1 MTRSPRIRILGQ
13 DAARA
18 RLACGVS
25 IAAMA
30 GALAVGP
37 AAAQTVAGLHGAFGR
52 GGIPAAAT
60 AALSN
65 PAINSA
71 STAAMAAAAGRAA
84 KYQAQVA
91 STVSLAQQAQ
101 AAARAAAAAM
111 NQGVPD
117 GLVIGGLQVAPNLVS
132 AANDPTGLHTWDGAG
147 LPTKDPGNANQI
159 NIVQTNPQ
167 AVLDWTTFNV
177 GQHTTLN
184 FDQQKNGVAQPS
196 WIVLNRVVGQLMPN
210 GLRDPNLAPA
220 PSRILGSIKANG
232 TVLVLNQNGVIFGPT
247 SQVNVNSMVASSL
260 EIGHALES
268 VTGGAAAPTTL
279 SQRDNEFLAFGLLG
293 YADLNPGAAPA
304 STFTFS
310 AQATGSLTYDPLLE
324 GEVQVQAGA
333 TIASASSGF
342 LMLIAPRV
350 VNGGALASPQGQV
363 SLVSGRGVNFT
374 RSQGTSTSID
384 PNLRGL
390 ALQTFNLDGV
400 TGDYVDNTA
409 TGTIDAPQGYISL
422 QATGVGAVLD
432 AGVLTATT
440 SVSRNGYINLQGAD
454 IQLAPNAVLAITPD
468 TSAATIPQDPET
480 LTDFK
485 SSQIR
490 IGDTGAAIDI
500 GANSLIYAP
509 NANVAIGA
517 DPGQASL
524 TNVETPQQSRVFIES
539 GATIDV
545 AGVQNVSVPASVNSI
560 KIDPVTQNTLQDSPT
575 YRAGFLNGATVYVD
589 PRLSGV
595 LSNGVAWVGSPL
607 IPAASYYQQVGLTA
621 SALMTTGGNV
631 TIGAASTAPG
641 TTPTSVPDVIIKTG
655 AMIDISGG
663 WRTFQAGVVQTTKLV
678 DASGEVVDIG
688 SANPND
694 TYVGIYNGF
703 TATQPRWGISQ
714 TYVDPILSGNRME
727 GQYTEGRDAG
737 VLTIKSSVV
746 ALDGQLFA
754 DAFAGA
760 QQIVDSRSG
769 TAKGAEFGDVRHLQG
784 APSQLPAG
792 GYLDIQALGVD
803 RTGNFT
809 GGGDISIV
817 GSGSYAPAPGDLTY
831 GQIASFAP
839 DGSLIIPQR
848 PTASVLPADRL
859 NVISLNA
866 DALSSMGLSQLSVQ
880 TSGNITVS
888 SDAAI
893 TLDDGGAF
901 EAIAGRALTV
911 NGQITAKSGSIDLR
925 TADLIDSQG
934 LGGSV
939 MLPTNAVV
947 GSFDITINGQLNVAG
962 RWANDFNAAP
972 GELVGSA
979 YLGGGEIT
987 LFAAP
992 RVAPQDTTVLVD
1004 DTSAPTQ
1011 SVDMSGSIIVNAG
1024 GILNVTGGGYVAPNG
1039 SFNLTAKGG
1048 NVTLLDETTY
1058 FQFAQDYA
1066 QETPFGLPGAFSGF
1080 RVTAIVPPNAS
1091 QGVVSVNPSAINAHV
1106 SLADGSIL
1114 AHGFGGG
1121 GTFTLTAPQFAF
1133 GDSVTS
1139 TGAALPLD
1147 FFTKTGFSSYNV
1159 TSYGTDLIPNAFNNG
1174 LGGYNAVL
1182 ATQVVTVGAGQTLSL
1197 SESLFSP
1204 LLTANQI
1211 ATLRG
1216 FATGGDLNSV
1226 LTPIVPTD
1234 AWDSHPVNLSIGG
1247 LIELDVAQGGSI
1259 QGQAGGVLTVSQLN
1273 NQGTIRIPGGSIAQS
1288 EVVPSLYAKPNAL
1301 GVHSLSD
1308 VFTTNP
1314 DGSIDEGA
1322 PNKLGLADPN
1332 GIILTNA
1339 QVAANYYVYLLG
1351 NLKAGE
1357 GVRLGTGSVTDLSG
1371 EAIINPRAAPKGG
1384 APNASFVD
1392 GAVVAGGTLSTAGAF
1407 TNGASVFHPQLG
1419 NLPYGGEDLSSA
1431 GLADVLDAEP
1441 SAALDLRGVSATF
1454 DRLLPL
1460 VTTSASNPVAGYAPT
1475 LVWSNG
1481 GALRLG
1487 SGGTIAGAF
1496 VQAQGGAPA
1505 AEGGTL
1511 TVLNPVLVQNDPHG
1525 TRPDTFNVDTALIS
1539 AAGIEKAGFDTFVAQ
1554 GRLSSQGNVA
1564 LDLRGS
1570 LFVTSRPQ
1578 DGGLVVSS
1586 ETSRD
1591 AYSPVI
1597 GSGGVL
1603 TIKASYIGLDGGF
1616 QTFSTPAYGDAANHV
1631 VRLFADAI
1639 DITGAVLF
1647 DQSVGS
1653 VLLSSSGD
1661 VRLNGVAPW
1670 QLTYNLQGS
1679 TPTSP
1684 SLVGQLAVSRG
1695 LTIDAAQVY
1704 PTTGTNFSITS
1715 ASDLGGITFNRS
1727 SSTTPATPYSA
1738 GGALTV
1744 QAATIVQDGVI
1755 RVPIGA
1761 LTLGGDS
1768 PFIVK
1773 DGSTQTQFAP
1783 TTKSLTLGA
1792 GSITSVSADGLVI
1805 PYGTTTDQIE
1815 WYFAPTNST
1824 PLTSP
1829 PPAVLQLGGATINV
1843 ASGSTVDLKGG
1854 GDVYAYEFI
1863 SGTGGSR
1870 DVLSQYN
1877 SDSFSSNDGYQYTD
1891 HRQVYAIVPGLSSAA
1906 VAAFDPIYSANYASL
1921 YGPGQVG
1928 TRVYLSAA
1936 PGLAAGWYT
1945 LLPAQYATL
1954 PGGMRVVQDTQAA
1967 APPPG
1972 GSATL
1977 RDGTEVVAGYYGAAS
1992 GVYSSNQVVFDVQS
2006 QSVFRSYSDIA
2017 LTYGNKTFT
2026 ADAVKSGV
2034 ATPSLPIDA
2043 GRLILTPQTAL
2054 ALAGTF
2060 ETTPAAGGRGSEVD
2074 ISGSAIDIVDAS
2086 GNTPDA
2092 GAIAI
2097 TTASL
2102 ADLNAASLLIGGT
2115 RTNNA
2120 DGTTSLNV
2128 TTSTIAVESG
2138 ATLSA
2143 PEILLVTNGRD
2154 ASLTVATGASVIATG
2169 TVTNASTGDYL
2180 IDGVVT
2186 DSGGHSTQVQS
2197 AQGGFLRVANGAQR
2211 LVMRTGLDPKTT
2223 PGAVTVGGATLQGG
2237 SIELESS
2244 GDLLLSPAA
2253 KLSATSLALGA
2264 TSVTFAPSRAGLTG
2278 LVITPALQAQLSNVQ
2293 LLTIQSENVLKF
2305 EAGTYAFGNLSLDT
2319 PGLANADG
2327 GAVTIRS
2334 GVLDI
2339 ANSGVATAACDAAG
2353 APACGSGALFISA
2366 SQIAFGNGDLSTY
2379 GFGGSATLSA
2389 DQGIFA
2395 DGSASMNFGPA
2406 AVALDTP
2413 FVGDRGTG
2421 LANATL
2427 PSLTL
2432 ATTGAMTI
2440 VDVNPK
2446 TAFTA
2451 PAGTPGSTL
2460 TIDGKSIAVRG
2471 ATLRAT
2477 AGDLTLA
2484 ASDGV
2489 ALSEVTYTDDQGV
2502 LLSKG
2507 ALLEVPGYSH
2517 TFGDAS
2523 APVTESAPGGRL
2535 SIITLTGDISVDTAS
2550 RLSIYGGQGKAG
2562 TLILS
2567 AHAGQVLADLSAVDS
2582 GSAGAGA
2589 SLTLDTGGAF
2599 DLGAFAGG
2607 AAKGFTGAIVIEAGT
2622 GDLDLAAGETLKAA
2636 AISLTADSGMVQSAG
2651 TIDASGV
2658 VGGDV
2663 SLYGVGGV
2671 HLAAGSLINAQALGY
2686 GATDTRQATGGAVT
2700 LGVDGA
2706 GAITVDQGAVI
2717 DVGLGA
2723 SDPNRIN
2730 RLVPIAGGAGAANYT
2745 YVAADKGGT
2754 VTFAAPVVEE
2764 TNGGETVR
2772 VSVSQG
2778 AEVNGAS
2785 SVVLEGFHTWDLAE
2799 VATQGYSGVS
2809 IVNGQAVLNTG
2820 ATTAGELNFLSDYG
2834 AGTVA
2839 QFIQQFNIAD
2849 AYAGLGG
2856 LATQPNFHA
2865 RPGVQLDYAGDIV
2878 LSSNWNLGAGTVDV
2892 AAAVKAGL
2900 MAPEPNMPGQ
2910 YFILP
2915 GEEARVFDQYTTMTY
2930 RVGGVVAGEPGIL
2943 NLRAGGN
2950 LDLNGSITDGFFQF
2964 HDQTD
2969 PTYLSY
2975 ALGGGDR
2982 TYQAYLPTSCRGSC
2996 SDIGDWSADGKP
3008 RNYVYI
3014 PFPTSTL
3021 LPTDPFTDPPAP
3033 YSAAANAPDA
3043 LGSLANGTGDSLG
3056 SAQVFPLL
3064 ASGKAVDSWSYQL
3077 VAGADLASAG
3087 GMSGPNP
3094 MSTVAG
3100 SAATLTVAGQ
3110 NVYGYHATA
3119 GTVGFDDTLDLGV
3132 TTSEGDTETV
3142 SASQWEQAFIAA
3154 HPGVDPNAYTTI
3166 DFSSAPSASRPEI
3179 QSLARQF
3186 FAQNPD
3192 TSQLLGPGAQPTGLT
3207 TTLAQAAAFMATVS
3221 ANFAQISAGYKP
3233 PREVV
3238 ARGTY
3243 YGAAPTLIRTGT
3255 GDIQL
3260 AASMDI
3266 DLSNGPTPTT
3276 LNSTGQIVDAK
3287 PGQNQLGGAAVYTVG
3302 HLANLGVETATNV
3315 ATGQVAEVDLAAN
3328 LVISDN
3334 IASQSPEDYGYGSN
3348 FISVPGILIADPVY
3362 AEGGGSVSLAAGRD
3376 VLGRRNTLLES
3387 ELGGVGFNNVSGQ
3400 YAWIGSGT
3408 QPWMTGSIG
3417 SIVNALINPQLF
3429 REGLG
3434 TLGGGDITVTSGR
3447 DVSDLSIVA
3456 TSALTTGGASGTAQ
3470 PFNALVTL
3478 GGGDIT
3484 VAAGRDFLGGRV
3496 DAASGQVDIVV
3507 GGDVAAAGKVT
3518 EGTPGFAIIQ
3528 DNLLRLRL
3536 TNATVDLTASGGVD
3550 IQGIGAL
3557 GVGLADRSQN
3567 QVNLDAQ
3574 GFYSAD
3580 ASVSILANGPVT
3592 VANAGP
3598 DLVTASSQATNLTQ
3612 SIVYPGSFQAISM
3625 TGSLDIVTA
3634 GGTNIAT
3641 AVLLYP
3647 SPTGTLRLIADG
3659 DIAPLTIAME
3669 DASPS
3674 VLPGAFSSFA
3684 TNSGVA
3690 DVISGVSF
3698 DFPSILP
3705 NTSDVVRSEL
3715 HNSVPTH
3722 EGDSNPNQIIA
3733 GGDITSLIFSSPKM
3747 ADVSAGLDLINTV
3760 FIGQNLSATDVT
3772 NITAGRDIIGTTS
3785 LATPIISAFAD
3796 KGTELP
3802 VVEGNTFI
3810 IGGPGAFYL
3819 QAGRDAGPFLNSA
3832 VTNGFEVVNGSYVS
3846 TGVLTWAGGVQSV
3859 GNLYNPWLPQQG
3871 ASIVTEFGV
3880 ANGQN
3885 FSGLINYYL
3894 SPTSFASL
3902 PDYLFTQT
3910 TSGTGLPVVDRNQEI
3925 YSLDLLTWLKS
3936 AAPSIISTFGANSP
3950 ASQVAQAL
3958 VSNKPVTLSQA
3969 LAVLPILAGQRMP
3982 LIPWLQLNYASMLE
3996 SQFGTLNVSYQQA
4009 YDAFQI
4015 IPTLNQRQF
4024 LLKDV
4029 YFNELIQTSLPT
4041 SPSYK
4046 QYSRGYQVVNTLFP
4060 ASLGYTLNDLTGGA
4074 NGSNA
4079 PVLTGNLDLRLSTI
4093 QTDQGGDI
4101 FLLGPGGEV
4110 LAGSTV
4116 ATGVQASRRAYAGGA
4131 LFEGDPATGTNGY
4144 VLTSNITSIPVG
4156 YEGVLTLQGGSI
4168 DGFTDGDFLLNQ
4180 SRLFSEDGGDIAL
4193 WSSNADL
4200 NAGQG
4205 PKTSAN
4211 FPPIAVSIDENAYS
4225 TINQA
4230 AGVSGAGIAAFQPDP
4245 TTPAPDVFLIAP
4257 RGTVDAGAAGVR
4269 SAGSIFV
4276 AALQVANATNFQTTG
4291 NGAIS
4296 GVNNGPTVNVSAGT
4310 AASAASAAAA
4320 QAAQAASNSASNS
4333 VDTTVITVDV
4343 LGYLAGLNDTSDDE
4357 DQKRKK
4363 K

>member
-1 MTRSPRIRILGQ
+1 MTRSSRIRILGQ

-25 IAAMA
+25 IAAMV
-30 GALAVGP
+30 GALGVNP
-37 AAAQTVAGLHGAFGR
+37 AAAQTVAGLHAAFSR

-60 AALSN
+60 AAMSN

-71 STAAMAAAAGRAA
+71 SAAAMAAAAGRAA
-84 KYQAQVA
+84 KYQAQIR

-101 AAARAAAAAM
+101 SAARAAAAAM

-117 GLVIGGLQVAPNLVS
+117 GLVFGGLQVAPNVVS
-132 AANDPTGLHTWDGAG
+132 AANDPTGLHTWDGAS
-147 LPTKDPGNANQI
+147 LPTKDPGAANQI
-159 NIVQTNPQ
+159 DIVQTNPQ

-177 GQHTTLN
+177 GQHTTLY
-184 FDQQKNGVAQPS
+184 FDQQKNGVAQPG

-210 GLRDPNLAPA
+210 GLRNPNLAPA
-220 PSRILGSIKANG
+220 PSQILGSIKADG

-247 SQVNVNSMVASSL
+247 SQINVNSLVASSL
-260 EIGHALES
+260 EIGHALET
-268 VTGGAAAPTTL
+268 VTGGVATPTTL

-293 YADLNPGAAPA
+293 YADLNPGAPQA
-304 STFTFS
+304 STYTFS
-310 AQATGSLTYDPLLE
+310 AQATGAQTYDPLPE
-324 GEVQVQAGA
+324 GEVQAQAGA
-333 TIASASSGF
+333 TIASAPSGF
-342 LMLIAPRV
+342 LMLLAPRV
-350 VNGGALASPQGQV
+350 VNGGALSSPEGQI
-363 SLVSGRGVNFT
+363 SLVSGRGVTFT

-390 ALQTFNLDGV
+390 ALQTFNLGGE
-400 TGDYVDNTA
+400 TGDYVDNTVA
-409 TGTIDAPQGYISL
+409 GTIDAPQGYISL

-432 AGVLTATT
+432 AGALTSTT
-440 SVSRNGYINLQGAD
+440 SVSRNGYINLQGAN
-454 IQLAPNAVLAITPD
+454 IQLAPNAVIAITPD
-468 TSAATIPQDPET
+468 TGPATIPQDPVT

-509 NANVAIGA
+509 NANVSIGA

-524 TNVETPQQSRVFIES
+524 TNTEALLETRVFIDS

-621 SALMTTGGNV
+621 SALMTAGGSV

-641 TTPTSVPDVIIKTG
+641 TTPTSIPDVIIKAG
-655 AMIDISGG
+655 ATIDISGG
-663 WRTFQAGVVQTTKLV
+663 WRTFQAGVVQTTRLI

-688 SANPND
+688 SADPND
-694 TYVGIYNGF
+694 TYVGLYNGF
-703 TATQPRWGISQ
+703 TAAQPRWGISQ
-714 TYVDPILSGNRME
+714 TYVDPILSGNRSE

-746 ALDGQLFA
+746 ALDGQVFA

-760 QQIVDSRSG
+760 QQIVDSQPG
-769 TAKGAEFGDVRHLQG
+769 TAKGPAFGDVRNLQG

-792 GYLDIQALGVD
+792 GYLDIQALGID
-803 RTGNFT
+803 NTGAFT
-809 GGGDISIV
+809 GGGDVNIV
-817 GSGSYAPAPGDLTY
+817 GSGSYTPVAGDLAY
-831 GQIASFAP
+831 GQTASLAP

-848 PTASVLPADRL
+848 PTASVLPTARL
-859 NVISLNA
+859 DVISLNA
-866 DALSSMGLSQLSVQ
+866 DAISSMGLSQLSVQ

-888 SDAAI
+888 SDASV
-893 TLDDGGAF
+893 TLDAGGAF
-901 EAIAGRALTV
+901 EAIAGRALTI
-911 NGQITAKSGSIDLR
+911 NGKITAPSGSIDLR

-939 MLPTNAVV
+939 LLPTNATV
-947 GSFDITINGQLNVAG
+947 GSFDITINGQLNAAG
-962 RWANDFNAAP
+962 RWANDYNAAS
-972 GELVGSA
+972 GQLVGSA

-992 RVAPQDTTVLVD
+992 RVAPQDTVVLAS

-1011 SVDMSGSIIVNAG
+1011 SVDMSGSILVNSG
-1024 GILNVTGGGYVAPNG
+1024 GVLNVTGGGYVAPTG

-1058 FQFAQDYA
+1058 FQFAQDFN

-1080 RVTAIVPPNAS
+1080 RVTAIIPPNGTPDLA
-1091 QGVVSVNPSAINAHV
+1091 VVQINPSSITSHV
-1106 SLADGSIL
+1106 SIADGSIL

-1133 GDSVTS
+1133 GDSAASSGT
-1139 TGAALPLD
+1139 ALPLD
-1147 FFTKTGFSSYNV
+1147 FFSKTGFSSYNV
-1159 TSYGTDLIPNAFNNG
+1159 KSYGTDLIPNAFNNG
-1174 LGGYNAVL
+1174 LGGYNAVM
-1182 ATQVVTVGAGQTLSL
+1182 ATQVVTVGAGETLSL
-1197 SESLFSP
+1197 DESLFSP

-1211 ATLRG
+1211 ATLHG

-1273 NQGTIRIPGGSIAQS
+1273 NQGAIRIPGGSIVQS
-1288 EVVPSLYAKPNAL
+1288 QVVPSLYAQANAL

-1322 PNKLGLADPN
+1322 ANKLGLADSN
-1332 GIILTNA
+1332 GVVLTNA
-1339 QVAANYYVYLLG
+1339 QVAASYSIYLLG

-1357 GVRLGTGSVTDLSG
+1357 GVRLAPGSVTDLSG
-1371 EAIINPRAAPKGG
+1371 EAIVNPRAAPKGG
-1384 APNASFVD
+1384 APNTNFVD
-1392 GAVVAGGTLSTAGAF
+1392 GIVVAGGSLTTSGAF
-1407 TNGASVFHPQLG
+1407 TNGAALFHAQLG
-1419 NLPYGGEDLSSA
+1419 NLPYGGDAPTSA
-1431 GLADVLDAEP
+1431 GLADVLNAEP
-1441 SAALDLRGVSATF
+1441 TAAINLQGASATF
-1454 DRLLPL
+1454 ERLTPRAA
-1460 VTTSASNPVAGYAPT
+1460 TSVADPMAGYAPT

-1481 GALRLG
+1481 GALTLG
-1487 SGGTIAGAF
+1487 SGGTIAGAV
-1496 VQAQGGAPA
+1496 VQARGGAPA

-1511 TVLNPVLVQNDPHG
+1511 TALDPVLIQNNPQDVP
-1525 TRPDTFNVDTALIS
+1525 PDTFTVDTALIS
-1539 AAGIEKAGFDTFVAQ
+1539 AVQIETSGFDTLVAQ
-1554 GRLSSQGNVA
+1554 GGLSSQGNVT
-1564 LDLRGS
+1564 LNLRGS
-1570 LFVTSRPQ
+1570 LFVTDRPQ

-1591 AYSPVI
+1591 AYSPII

-1603 TIKASYIGLDGGF
+1603 TVVAPYIGLDGGF
-1616 QTFSTPAYGDAANHV
+1616 QTFSTPAYGEAGKNAV
-1631 VRLFADAI
+1631 KLFANDI

-1647 DQSVGS
+1647 DQSVGY
-1653 VLLSSSGD
+1653 VVLSSSGD
-1661 VRLNGVAPW
+1661 VRLIGAAPW
-1670 QLTYNLQGS
+1670 QLTYNVQSS
-1679 TPTSP
+1679 TPTNP
-1684 SLVGQLAVSRG
+1684 SLVGQLAVNGR

-1715 ASDLGGITFNRS
+1715 AADLGAITFNRS
-1727 SSTTPATPYSA
+1727 TTATPATPYSA

-1744 QAATIVQDGVI
+1744 QAASIVQDGII
-1755 RVPIGA
+1755 RVPIGS

-1768 PFIVK
+1768 PFVVT
-1773 DGSTQTQFAP
+1773 DGSAQTQFAP
-1783 TTKSLTLGA
+1783 ATKSLTLGA

-1805 PYGTTTDQIE
+1805 PYGATTDQIE
-1815 WYFAPTNST
+1815 WYFAPTNSN
-1824 PLTSP
+1824 PLTAP
-1829 PPAVLQLGGATINV
+1829 PPAVLQLGGAKINV

-1863 SGTGGSR
+1863 SGPGGSR

-1877 SDSFSSNDGYQYTD
+1877 SDSFSSNNGYQYPD

-1906 VAAFDPIYSANYASL
+1906 VAAYDPIYSANYSGL
-1921 YGPGQVG
+1921 YGPSQVG
-1928 TRVYLSAA
+1928 TRVYLNAA

-1945 LLPAQYATL
+1945 LLPAQYAML

-1967 APPPG
+1967 TPPPG

-1977 RDGTEVVAGYYGAAS
+1977 LDGTDVVAGFYGAAS
-1992 GVYSSNQVVFDVQS
+1992 GAYSSNQVVFDVQS
-2006 QSVFRSYSDIA
+2006 QSVFRGYSDIA

-2026 ADAVKSGV
+2026 ADAAQKGLT
-2034 ATPSLPIDA
+2034 TPSLPIDA
-2043 GRLILTPQTAL
+2043 GRLILAPQTAL
-2054 ALAGTF
+2054 VLAGTF
-2060 ETTPAAGGRGSEVD
+2060 ETTPATGGRGSEVD
-2074 ISGSAIDIVDAS
+2074 ISGAAIDIVDAS
-2086 GNTPDA
+2086 GNAPDA

-2102 ADLNAASLLIGGT
+2102 SDLNAASLFIGGV
-2115 RTNNA
+2115 RTDNA

-2128 TTSTIAVESG
+2128 TTSTIAVEAG

-2143 PEILLVTNGRD
+2143 PEILLATNGRG
-2154 ASLTVATGASVIATG
+2154 ASLTVAAGASVIATG

-2186 DSGGHSTQVQS
+2186 DSSGNPTQAQS

-2211 LVMRTGLDPKTT
+2211 LLLRTGLDPKVT
-2223 PGAVTVGGATLQGG
+2223 PGAVTIGGATLQGA
-2237 SIELESS
+2237 SVELESS
-2244 GDLLLSPAA
+2244 GDLLLSPTAR
-2253 KLSATSLALGA
+2253 LSATSLALGA
-2264 TSVTFAPSRAGLTG
+2264 TSVTFAPSRGNLTG
-2278 LVITPALQAQLSNVQ
+2278 LVITPGLQAQLGDVQ
-2293 LLTIQSENVLKF
+2293 LLTIQSENALKF
-2305 EAGTYAFGNLSLDT
+2305 ESGTYVFGNLSLDT
-2319 PGLANADG
+2319 PGLANEASG
-2327 GAVTIRS
+2327 TVTIKS
-2334 GVLDI
+2334 GVLDL
-2339 ANSGVATAACDAAG
+2339 ANSSADTAACGAAG
-2353 APACGSGALFISA
+2353 APVCGTGALAISA
-2366 SQIAFGNGDLSTY
+2366 AQIVFENGDVNTY

-2389 DQGIFA
+2389 SQGIFA
-2395 DGSASMNFGPA
+2395 DGTASMNFGTA
-2406 AVALDTP
+2406 TVALDTP

-2421 LANATL
+2421 LADAAT
-2427 PSLTL
+2427 PGLTL
-2432 ATTGAMTI
+2432 VTTSAMTI
-2440 VDVNPK
+2440 KNMDPQV
-2446 TAFTA
+2446 AFTA

-2460 TIDGKSIAVRG
+2460 TIDGKSIDVAG

-2477 AGDLTLA
+2477 AGNLMLTA
-2484 ASDGV
+2484 TDGV
-2489 ALSEVTYTDDQGV
+2489 ALDQVAYTDDQGV
-2502 LLSKG
+2502 PRIKG
-2507 ALLEVPGYSH
+2507 ALLETPGYSH
-2517 TFGDAS
+2517 TFGDTS
-2523 APVTESAPGGRL
+2523 APVTESAPAGRL
-2535 SIITLTGDISVDTAS
+2535 AIVTLAGNIDVSSDS
-2550 RLSIYGGQGKAG
+2550 ELSIYGGQGRAG
-2562 TLILS
+2562 ALILS

-2582 GSAGAGA
+2582 GPAGSGA
-2589 SLTLDTGGAF
+2589 SLSLDTGGAF
-2599 DLGAFAGG
+2599 DLSAFATG
-2607 AAKGFTGAIVIEAGT
+2607 AAKGFTGAILIEAGT
-2622 GDLDLAAGETLKAA
+2622 GDLNLAAGDTLKAA
-2636 AISLTADSGMVQSAG
+2636 SVTLTANGGMVQSSG
-2651 TIDASGV
+2651 TIDVSGV
-2658 VGGDV
+2658 VGGAV
-2663 SLYGVGGV
+2663 SLYGIDGV
-2671 HLAAGSLINAQALGY
+2671 HLASGSLIDAQADGY
-2686 GATDTRQATGGAVT
+2686 GATDTRKATGGAVT
-2700 LGVDGA
+2700 LGVDGS

-2717 DVGLGA
+2717 DVGLSA
-2723 SDPNRIN
+2723 SDPNSVN
-2730 RLVPIAGGAGAANYT
+2730 RLVPIAGATGGSNYS
-2745 YVAADKGGT
+2745 YVAADQGGT
-2754 VTFAAPVVEE
+2754 VTFAAPVVQGA
-2764 TNGGETVR
+2764 NGADTVN
-2772 VSVSQG
+2772 VTVSQ
-2778 AEVNGAS
+2778 AAKVNGAN
-2785 SVVLEGFHTWDLAE
+2785 SVVLEGFHAWDLAQ
-2799 VATQGYSGVS
+2799 VATQGFSGVT
-2809 IVNGQAVLNTG
+2809 IVDGQAVLNTG
-2820 ATTAGELNFLSDYG
+2820 ASVAGELNFLSDYG

-2839 QFIQQFNIAD
+2839 EFIQQFNIAD
-2849 AYAGLGG
+2849 SYAGLGG
-2856 LATQPNFHA
+2856 LASQANFHA

-2878 LSSNWNLGAGTVDV
+2878 LSTNWNLGAGTVDI

-2900 MAPEPNMPGQ
+2900 MAAEPYVPGQ

-2915 GEEARVFDQYTTMTY
+2915 GDEAKVFDEYTTMTY
-2930 RVGGVVAGEPGIL
+2930 RVGGVVTGEPGIL

-2969 PTYLSY
+2969 PNYLST

-2982 TYQAYLPTSCRGSC
+2982 TYQAYVQTSCRGGC
-2996 SDIGDWSADGKP
+2996 GNIDDWTPDGKP
-3008 RNYVYI
+3008 RSYVYI

-3033 YSAAANAPDA
+3033 YSASANAPDA
-3043 LGSLANGTGDSLG
+3043 LGSLANGAGDPLG
-3056 SAQVFPLL
+3056 SAQIFPLL

-3077 VAGADLASAG
+3077 VAGADLSSAG
-3087 GMSGPNP
+3087 GRADPNP
-3094 MSTVAG
+3094 MSTLAT

-3119 GTVGFDDTLDLGV
+3119 GTTGFYDTLDLGV
-3132 TTSEGDTETV
+3132 TTSGGSTETV
-3142 SASQWEQAFIAA
+3142 TAAQWEQAFIAA

-3166 DFSSAPSASRPEI
+3166 DFASAPGASRSQI
-3179 QSLARQF
+3179 QSLAKQF
-3186 FAQNPD
+3186 FAQNPN
-3192 TSQLLGPGAQPTGLT
+3192 TSQLLGSGAQPTGLT
-3207 TTLAQAAAFMATVS
+3207 TTLALAADFMATVS

-3233 PREVV
+3233 PREVL
-3238 ARGTY
+3238 ARGTIY
-3243 YGAAPTLIRTGT
+3243 ATAPTLIRTGT

-3260 AASMDI
+3260 AASLDI

-3276 LNSTGQIVDAK
+3276 LNSSGQIVDAK
-3287 PGQNQLGGAAVYTVG
+3287 PGQDQLGGAAVYTIG
-3302 HLANLGVETATNV
+3302 HLADLGIETATNV
-3315 ATGQVAEVDLAAN
+3315 ATGQTVEVDLAAN
-3328 LVISDN
+3328 MLTSDN
-3334 IASQSPEDYGYGSN
+3334 LATQSSEAYGYGNPVTS
-3348 FISVPGILIADPVY
+3348 SVAGVLIADPVY
-3362 AEGGGSVSLAAGRD
+3362 AEGGGSVSLTAGRD
-3376 VLGRRNTLLES
+3376 VLGRRDTLLET
-3387 ELGGVGFNNVSGQ
+3387 ELGGVGSNRFIPQLFS
-3400 YAWIGSGT
+3400 WIGSGA

-3417 SIVNALINPQLF
+3417 SIVNALIDPQLF

-3434 TLGGGDITVTSGR
+3434 ALGGGGIAVDAGR
-3447 DVSDLSIVA
+3447 DISDLSVVA
-3456 TSALTTGGASGTAQ
+3456 TSSLTTGGAAGSSQ

-3478 GGGDIT
+3478 GGGDI
-3484 VAAGRDFLGGRV
+3484 AISGRDILGGRV
-3496 DAASGQVDIVV
+3496 DAASGQVAITAYGAIESDGTVT
-3507 GGDVAAAGKVT
+3507 AGSITV
-3518 EGTPGFAIIQ
+3518 

-3536 TNATVDLTASGGVD
+3536 TNATVDITAHGGVD
-3550 IQGIGAL
+3550 VQGIAAL
-3557 GVGLADRSQN
+3557 GVGLAEVNQN

-3574 GFYSAD
+3574 GFYSAK
-3580 ASVSILANGPVT
+3580 ASVSILADGPVT
-3592 VANAGP
+3592 LANSGV
-3598 DLVTASSQATNLTQ
+3598 DLVTASTLATNETQ
-3612 SIVYPGSFQAISM
+3612 SIVYPGSFQAVSL
-3625 TGSLDIVTA
+3625 TSSLDIVTS
-3634 GGTNIAT
+3634 GGNNIAT

-3674 VLPGAFSSFA
+3674 VLPGAFSTFA
-3684 TNSGVA
+3684 TNGGNA

-3705 NTSDVVRSEL
+3705 NTSDVVRTEL
-3715 HNSVPTH
+3715 HNPIPTH
-3722 EGDSNPNQIIA
+3722 EGDPNPNQIIA

-3747 ADVSAGLDLINTV
+3747 ADVSAGMDLINTV
-3760 FIGQNLSATDVT
+3760 FIGQNLSPTDVT
-3772 NITAGRDIIGTTS
+3772 DITAGRDIIGTTT
-3785 LATPIISAFAD
+3785 LGIPVISSID
-3796 KGTELP
+3796 ETGPELP
-3802 VVEGNTFI
+3802 VVQGNTFV
-3810 IGGPGAFYL
+3810 IGGPGAFFL
-3819 QAGRDAGPFLNSA
+3819 QAGRNAGPFLNSA
-3832 VTNGFEVVNGSYVS
+3832 VTNGFEIVNGSYLS
-3846 TGVLTWAGGVQSV
+3846 TGVLTWAGGIQSV
-3859 GNLYNPWLPQQG
+3859 GNLYNPWLAQQG

-3880 ANGQN
+3880 SKGQD
-3885 FSGLINYYL
+3885 FSSLVNYYL
-3894 SPTSFASL
+3894 SPDSFASL

-3910 TSGTGLPVVDRNQEI
+3910 TTSTGLPVVDRNQEI

-3936 AAPSIISTFGANSP
+3936 AAPSIISAFGVNSP
-3950 ASQVAQAL
+3950 ASKVAQAL
-3958 VSNKPVTLSQA
+3958 VSNQPVTLSQA
-3969 LAVLPILAGQRMP
+3969 LAVLPILADQRMP
-3982 LIPWLQLNYASMLE
+3982 LIPWLQLNYASLLQ
-3996 SQFGTLNVSYQQA
+3996 SQFGTLNVNYQQA

-4041 SPSYK
+4041 SSSYK
-4046 QYSRGYQVVNTLFP
+4046 QYARGYQAVNTLFT
-4060 ASLGYTLNDLTGGA
+4060 ASLGYTLNDLSGGA

-4079 PVLTGNLDLRLSTI
+4079 PVLTGNLDLRLATI

-4116 ATGVQASRRAYAGGA
+4116 ATAVQASRRAYAGGA
-4131 LFEGDPATGTNGY
+4131 LFEGNPSAISYGY
-4144 VLTSNITSIPVG
+4144 ILTSNITSIPVG

-4168 DGFTDGDFLLNQ
+4168 DGFTDGNFLLNQ